1 VLTEL
6 VRQDPRSIAA
16 PAKASPNRSHGEKN
30 DFVKVTLPLEVYELI
45 MGEVTRRKMAKGLN
59 PQISAVIREAV
70 GSTRGGLIALVALI
84 LSPGMAAAPDLTLVC
99 EGKWNDGTDRKFWGW
114 TPST

>member
-1 VLTEL
+1 M
-6 VRQDPRSIAA
+6 P
-16 PAKASPNRSHGEKN
+16 P
-30 DFVKVTLPLEVYELI
+30 EVYELI
-45 MGEVTRRKMAKGLN
+45 MGEVTRRKVAKEPN

-70 GSTRGGLIALVALI
+70 GSTRGGLIALAALM
-84 LSPGMAAAPDLTLVC
+84 LSPGPAAAFDLTLVC